1 MPRKILIFSLFII
14 FSFQLFSQNKYFKY
28 LEENES
34 KLINELFT
42 INIGLMK
49 LKNIGSI
56 NDMNP
61 LDSENALSSL
71 IDVLGDV
78 PSAKLKKKESVMK
91 ALKFFLQ
98 KNSSEKKTGIMS
110 NIEILEKRLS
120 LSETEAIDNSVIH
133 EIFLEYKKSAALQN
147 IAKLWFENYENPFYI
162 LNASKKIIER
172 QIISDKVICDTVK
185 ANEGGFLDYLV
196 SGEIEKIGS
205 IYVVTYYVY
214 SRLLDKK
221 IANLSVVSDSENLSR
236 KVREEFSK
244 VFPEIFNINFGTLA
258 VDATD
263 DAKIFLDDEYVGK
276 TTTRLDFVIPG
287 SYVLTISKNDYEDI
301 VQNVTISNYEKKSVS
316 IQPIKKKELQIVK
329 FYIEPLGSKIFI
341 NSVYQGKS
349 PFSKALP
356 IGNYVISVK
365 NDLFEDLRYSLKI
378 DTIEK
383 DEKIVAY
390 HLKSKDINLNFKLK
404 RTLYYVSFWNFTFSL
419 ITAIPTMIFAYHFF
433 YLYGEA
439 QAVYN
444 VEHNITSKNLNE
456 QYAYTEEG
464 IKMKNAYVST
474 YAAAAVLIAYTGIS
488 LVWMFYSLATYLN
501 VLEKKDFIPILDFYK
516 NENGVDNLSLGVE
529 IKLK

>member
-1 MPRKILIFSLFII
+1 LFG
-14 FSFQLFSQNKYFKY
+14 QNKYFKY

-42 INIGLMK
+42 VNIGLMK
-49 LKNIGSI
+49 LKNVGSI
-56 NDMNP
+56 SDMNP
-61 LDSENALSSL
+61 LDSEKALTSL

-91 ALKFFLQ
+91 ALKFYLQ
-98 KNSSEKKTGIMS
+98 KCPSEKKNGVMS

-120 LSETEAIDNSVIH
+120 LSETDSIDNSVVR

-162 LNASKKIIER
+162 LNASKKIVER
-172 QIISDKVICDTVK
+172 QIVSDRAICDSIK
-185 ANEGGFLDYLV
+185 ANDSAFLDYLI
-196 SGEIEKIGS
+196 SGEIEKIGTV
-205 IYVVTYYVY
+205 YVVTYYVY

-244 VFPEIFNINFGTLA
+244 VFPEIFNIDFGTLT

-263 DAKIFLDDEYVGK
+263 DAKIFLDDEYIGK
-276 TTTRLDFVIPG
+276 TTARLDFVIPG
-287 SYVLTISKNDYEDI
+287 SYVLTVSKNDYEDI
-301 VQNVTISNYEKKSVS
+301 VQNVTVSNYEKKTVS
-316 IQPIKKKELQIVK
+316 IQPTQKKELQIVK

-341 NSVYQGKS
+341 NSVYQGRT

-378 DTIEK
+378 DNIEK
-383 DEKIVAY
+383 DEKIIAY

-419 ITAIPTMIFAYHFF
+419 ITTIPTMIFAYHFF

-439 QAVYN
+439 QTVYN
-444 VEHNITSKNLNE
+444 VEHNITSSNLDE

-474 YAAAAVLIAYTGIS
+474 YAAAAVLIAYTGLS
-488 LVWMFYSLATYLN
+488 LGWMFYSLATYLN

-516 NENGVDNLSLGVE
+516 NEDGVDNLTFGVE

>member
-1 MPRKILIFSLFII
+1 MPRKILIFSLIII
-14 FSFQLFSQNKYFKY
+14 FSFPLFSQNKYFKY
-28 LEENES
+28 LEETES

-42 INIGLMK
+42 VNIGLMK
-49 LKNIGSI
+49 LKNVGSI

-71 IDVLGDV
+71 IDVMGDV

-98 KNSSEKKTGIMS
+98 KNSSEKKTGTMS

-120 LSETEAIDNSVIH
+120 LSETDSIDNSVIH
-133 EIFLEYKKSAALQN
+133 EIFLEYKKNTALQN

-162 LNASKKIIER
+162 LNTSKNIIER
-172 QIISDKVICDTVK
+172 QIVSDKVVCDTVK
-185 ANEGGFLDYLV
+185 ANDAGFLDYLV

-244 VFPEIFNINFGTLA
+244 VFPEIFNINFGTLT

-263 DAKIFLDDEYVGK
+263 DAKIFLDDEYIGK
-276 TTTRLDFVIPG
+276 TTAHLDFVIPG
-287 SYVLTISKNDYEDI
+287 SYILTISKNDYEDI
-301 VQNVTISNYEKKSVS
+301 AQNVTISNYEKKSVS
-316 IQPIKKKELQIVK
+316 VQPTQKKELQKVK

-341 NSVYQGKS
+341 NSVYQGKT

-356 IGNYVISVK
+356 LGNYVISVK

-390 HLKSKDINLNFKLK
+390 HLKSKNINLNFKLK

-419 ITAIPTMIFAYHFF
+419 ITTIPTMIFAYHFF

-439 QAVYN
+439 RAVYDD
-444 VEHNITSKNLNE
+444 EHNITEDNLNE

-464 IKMKNAYVST
+464 IKMINAYLGT
-474 YAAAAVLIAYTGIS
+474 YAAAAVMLAYTGLSII
-488 LVWMFYSLATYLN
+488 WMFYSLATYLN